1 MRHSARAAAITWMAA
16 YWQVSRFRDGRGK
29 KFSMSG
35 PLSGVI
41 VADFTQLMQ
50 GPFATQILGDL
61 GADIIKIEP
70 PKGDWARHF
79 SLLELY
85 KNGESVSF
93 MTFNRNKRSIAI
105 DLKQQD
111 GS

>member
-1 MRHSARAAAITWMAA
+1 MP
-16 YWQVSRFRDGRGK
+16 
-29 KFSMSG
+29 G
-35 PLSGVI
+35 PLEGVV

-70 PKGDWARHF
+70 PKGDWSRGF

-93 MTFNRNKRSIAI
+93 LTFNRNKRSIAV
-105 DLKQQD
+105 DLKTAEGLEIVRRIVAKAD
-111 GS
+111 VVVENFRPG